1 MKTTQKAIYF
11 ITKRC
16 KFCKICEANTL
27 NGYILLQKYRKLLKL
42 VMLVK
47 EMDIFL
53 TKRCKLSKIGK
64 LLKKMQ
70 KDIYFITKVI
80 KFLNIKKV

>member
-64 LLKKMQ
+64 LFEKNAKRYIFYY
-70 KDIYFITKVI
+70 KSYKISKY
-80 KFLNIKKV
+80 